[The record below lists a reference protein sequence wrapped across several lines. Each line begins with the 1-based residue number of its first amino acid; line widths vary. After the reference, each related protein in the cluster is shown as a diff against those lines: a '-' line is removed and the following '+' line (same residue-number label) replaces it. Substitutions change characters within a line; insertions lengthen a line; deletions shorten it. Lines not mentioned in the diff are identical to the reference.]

1 MPMDTTFSP
10 LLAAVQKNCNIADA
24 LHAGDYTLCV
34 YLLKM
39 REYFRWEKGYTF
51 STPLPRA
58 DVGLWLKEREQL
70 WEGLE
75 HEAFARLPINGD
87 EHDPFD
93 THSLNDT
100 LNPQGLVYSAG
111 LGQYGRPHFFLAR
124 LERRQVEQDFTVL
137 IAAEEFARDL
147 AAPPAMTLGNTIFV
161 RRESLRR
168 MIWEKIEEWR
178 WNQLENPMGRAIACY
193 DFGADDD
200 HALARKTDA
209 HIPTLLLHEDGE
221 VMAGKLLGTGW
232 EEMLAE
238 MPRSRIEL
246 ALRALRDHLADSVST
261 LPALLEADQPANIHF
276 FFATLTPMRKALA
289 PELLRAYDN
298 WLKTQRLDA
307 LDDYLARAPAHWQAL
322 AQRAL
327 QLHTEGATP
336 DALQSLIDANP
347 L

>member
-1 MPMDTTFSP
+1 MDPTFAP
-10 LLAAVQKNCNIADA
+10 LLAAVRKNCDIADA

-75 HEAFARLPINGD
+75 NETFARLPIDGG

-93 THSLNDT
+93 ADSLNDT
-100 LNPQGLVYSAG
+100 LNPQGFVYSAG

-124 LERRQVEQDFTVL
+124 LERRQVEQDFTIL
-137 IAAEEFARDL
+137 IAAEEFARDI

-178 WNQLENPMGRAIACY
+178 WNQLDNPMGRAIACY
-193 DFGADDD
+193 DFGTDDD
-200 HALARKTDA
+200 HALALMTNDQ
-209 HIPTLLLHEDGE
+209 IPILLLHEVGE
-221 VMAGKLLGTGW
+221 VMAGKLLGTAW
-232 EEMLAE
+232 EDMLAE
-238 MPRSRIEL
+238 LPRSRTEL
-246 ALRALRDHLADSVST
+246 ALRGLRDHLADSLST
-261 LPALLEADQPANIHF
+261 LPALLETGKPSSIHF
-276 FFATLTPMRKALA
+276 FFATLTNMRKALA
-289 PELLRAYDN
+289 PGLLRAYDT
-298 WLKTQRLDA
+298 WLKTERPDA
-307 LDDYLARAPAHWQAL
+307 LDEYVARARTHWADLAH
-322 AQRAL
+322 RVL
-327 QLHTEGATP
+327 QLHAEGASLDTV
-336 DALQSLIDANP
+336 QSLIDANP